1 MPNHYSEHYP
11 PKEKNAQESVLAPIF
26 GDLSRSKKK
35 LSEIKAPLVI
45 HSRKDI
51 IQNQNVIL
59 CKNENWNV
67 WKKVLTQEF
76 KRLECSVAFKID
88 TMTLLYDNSWAKIG
102 MQKCISE

>member
-1 MPNHYSEHYP
+1 MFQLSGIYNLLHFTSQISKKVPNHYSEHYP

-35 LSEIKAPLVI
+35 LSEIKTPLVI

-59 CKNENWNV
+59 CKNEN
-67 WKKVLTQEF
+67 
-76 KRLECSVAFKID
+76 
-88 TMTLLYDNSWAKIG
+88 
-102 MQKCISE
+102 